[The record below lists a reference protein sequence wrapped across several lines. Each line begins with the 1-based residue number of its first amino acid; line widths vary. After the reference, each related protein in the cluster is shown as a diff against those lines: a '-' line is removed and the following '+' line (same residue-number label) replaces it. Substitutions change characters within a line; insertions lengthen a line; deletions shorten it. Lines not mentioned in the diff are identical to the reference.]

1 MLISVSNSLNGLI
14 GHFSFMVWY
23 LLYKRVGLLPVTSF
37 CPMKGTQ
44 LGEFEE
50 LVLLTIARLYN
61 DAYSAAVVEELS
73 RRLERPMS
81 LGAVHRTMQRL
92 EEKGLVQSQF
102 GQATAERGG
111 RRKRLYTVTT
121 AGEQTLQQVRQIRDE
136 LWAGIPK
143 EAFGL
148 A

>member
-1 MLISVSNSLNGLI
+1 
-14 GHFSFMVWY
+14 MVFAIQKSRIITCD
-23 LLYKRVGLLPVTSF
+23 LFP
-37 CPMKGTQ
+37 PMKGTQ

-92 EEKGLVQSQF
+92 EEKGLVQSRF